1 MLPEAMTAGRSR
13 RSRTRRD
20 YVLVALTLHVAYA
33 SLYLCR
39 SNVDAANPLL
49 KHDFGYTELQLGSV
63 ASAATLTYAVGKI
76 VLGTVGDVI
85 GGRRILLVAMFGS
98 VLATFATGTATGLLT
113 LTVFAATNRFFQ
125 AGGWGGLVHVVS
137 RWFAPQHHGRV
148 MGALSTSYEIG
159 NAMTFLFCGALVH
172 WGFGWRDLFRINPLL
187 VAAAA
192 LAVVLLLRGAP
203 PAETTA
209 HEPHEVVDVDVPLVS
224 SEAGESLLRVLTVL
238 ARRPSFWATAT
249 LSMALT
255 FVRQGFLTWTPMFL
269 TSVGGGT
276 TSAISGAIVKSAL
289 FPASGVV
296 AALAA
301 GFLSDR
307 LGPGRR
313 APVMAVSL
321 TLLVGAVLF
330 LAHVPTHDSTVAAL
344 RIAVCGLFLLGPYS
358 LLAGALT
365 LDVAGT
371 RGTATAAGIVDGVG
385 YFGASLAG
393 VVLGGVA
400 HASGWPAAFDVV
412 AGVAAV
418 SALISFGWLFAP
430 RFQKVPASR

>member
-1 MLPEAMTAGRSR
+1 MTPRRGQGTRAG
-13 RSRTRRD
+13 RD

-39 SNVDAANPLL
+39 SNFEAANPLL
-49 KHDFGYTELQLGSV
+49 QKAYGFTDLEIGSI
-63 ASAATLTYAVGKI
+63 ASAATFTYAIGKV
-76 VLGTVGDVI
+76 VLGTVGDVV

-98 VLATFATGTATGLLT
+98 VLASFAVSTASGLVM
-113 LTVFAATNRFFQ
+113 LTVLASTNRFFQ

-137 RWFAPQHHGRV
+137 RWFAPAHHGRV

-159 NAMTFLFCGALVH
+159 NALTFVFCGALVS

-187 VAAAA
+187 VAAAGFGVA
-192 LAVVLLLRGAP
+192 LLLRGEPPPDAP
-203 PAETTA
+203 SPGASSPSSA
-209 HEPHEVVDVDVPLVS
+209 PLEPREPLS
-224 SEAGESLLRVLTVL
+224 RVLAAL
-238 ARRPSFWATAT
+238 ARRPAFWATAI

-255 FVRQGFLTWTPMFL
+255 FVRQGFLTWTAVFL

-276 TSAISGAIVKSAL
+276 KSAISGAIVKSAL

-296 AALAA
+296 AALVA
-301 GFLSDR
+301 GFISDR

-321 TLLVGAVLF
+321 TLLVGAVLV
-330 LAHVPTHDSTVAAL
+330 LAHVPTHDTTVAAL
-344 RIAVCGLFLLGPYS
+344 RIALCGLFLLGPYS

-365 LDVAGT
+365 LDVAGK

-385 YFGASLAG
+385 YFGASLSG

-400 HASGWPAAFDVV
+400 QKLGWPAAFDVV
-412 AGVAAV
+412 AAVAAV
-418 SALISFGWLFAP
+418 AALISVAWVLSGRLRKIA
-430 RFQKVPASR
+430 ASP